1 LKNIRRVL
9 AFGWPFIRPY
19 RGRLMLGLVLGIF
32 FGLFNAT
39 FVWGTKTLF
48 ERLESDQPA
57 LEQGAES
64 ANGEWE
70 QRLHRINVR
79 VTELVDDWL
88 PLTGRN
94 LDWRQI
100 AGGLL
105 FLPVL
110 VVLRSGIGYFSVYFL
125 GWVSEYAVRDIRMA
139 VHRRLQSFSIDY
151 FHGRQIGDHTMLVNR
166 ASGGLHRC
174 LTYGIA
180 DAVKEPFTIL
190 SVVGA
195 LFLLDQQLALFGLVF
210 APLSAIPIIL
220 VGRKL
225 RKVAAAGYIK
235 GTEQDSLM
243 VEVYGNMKTV
253 KAFGMEQ
260 VQLGRFQEIYQRLA
274 RLGIKSLQA
283 RHLQNPVIELLS
295 MLGVG
300 AVVVFV
306 FFTGKSAPELI
317 GFLTGMVMLYQPIK
331 KLGGLNA
338 YYQEAAVGVDM
349 LERMFATKPLV
360 KDVADARDLPLID
373 ETVRLEGV
381 TFSYESEPVLREVD
395 LELPKGMR
403 LGIAGESGAGKS
415 TLANLLL
422 RFYDPQGGC
431 ITIDGTNIR
440 EVTLESLRE
449 QMALVSQEVVIFDQ
463 SVAKNIA
470 CGKLDASREEIET
483 AAKEANAHEFI
494 CGLSEGYDTRLGE
507 QGMRLSGGQRQRIA
521 IARAFVRQAPILI
534 LDEATAALDSKAEAE
549 VQAAIEKLEEGR
561 TVLCVAHRLSTL
573 RNMDRIIV
581 LEVGRIVESG
591 SFDELLQRD
600 GVFAQMA
607 RKQGLV

>member
-1 LKNIRRVL
+1 
-9 AFGWPFIRPY
+9 
-19 RGRLMLGLVLGIF
+19 
-32 FGLFNAT
+32 
-39 FVWGTKTLF
+39 
-48 ERLESDQPA
+48 
-57 LEQGAES
+57 
-64 ANGEWE
+64 
-70 QRLHRINVR
+70 
-79 VTELVDDWL
+79 VDDWL
-88 PLTGRN
+88 PLAGRK

-105 FLPVL
+105 FLPML

-151 FHGRQIGDHTMLVNR
+151 FHGRQIGDHTMLINR
-166 ASGGLHRC
+166 SAGGLHRC

-190 SVVGA
+190 SVMGA
-195 LFLLDQQLALFGLVF
+195 LFLLDPQLALFGVAF

-225 RKVAAAGYIK
+225 RKVAKAGYLK

-260 VQLGRFQEIYQRLA
+260 TQLDRFQEIYQRLA
-274 RLGIKSLQA
+274 RLGMKRLQA
-283 RHLQNPVIELLS
+283 KHLQNPVIELLS

-306 FFTGKSAPELI
+306 FFMGKSAPELI

-349 LERMFATKPLV
+349 LERMFAIKPLI
-360 KDVADARDLPLID
+360 KEVANVQELRPVSEII
-373 ETVRLEGV
+373 RLEGL
-381 TFSYESEPVLREVD
+381 TFAYENEPVLKEID
-395 LELPKGMR
+395 LDLPKGVR
-403 LGIAGESGAGKS
+403 LGITGESGAGKS

-422 RFYDPQGGC
+422 RFYDPQEGR
-431 ITIDGTNIR
+431 ITVDGTDIR
-440 EVTLESLRE
+440 EVTLESLRG
-449 QMALVSQEVVIFDQ
+449 QLALVSQEVVIFDQ
-463 SVAKNIA
+463 TVAENIA
-470 CGKLDASREEIET
+470 CGKIDASREEIET
-483 AAKEANAHEFI
+483 AARGANAHGFI
-494 CGLSEGYDTRLGE
+494 CDLPEGYDTRLGE
-507 QGMRLSGGQRQRIA
+507 QGTRLSGGQRQRIA

-534 LDEATAALDSKAEAE
+534 LDEATAALDSKAESE
-549 VQAAIEKLEEGR
+549 VQEAIKRLEEGR

-573 RNMDRIIV
+573 RDMDRIIV
-581 LEVGRIVESG
+581 LETGRIVESG
-591 SFDELLQRD
+591 SFDELMQLN
-600 GVFAQMA
+600 GVFAKMA
-607 RKQGLV
+607 QKQGLD